1 MNKLTVVPHIHRP
14 TNQGVQKR
22 LQKFR
27 KAMLK
32 ASSAK
37 RDFWVVGEWDEWE
50 EDAFQTGCEWH
61 GPWPIP
67 NLNFTWHRSSRGRLA
82 CIAVLVDAFAHMP
95 LCHVPPHLP
104 SISTRPRSR
113 THVDTLHNA
122 IRFTEKYAIPLLAA
136 IIAALVIKN
145 VDANWYAKLE
155 SAHHSSDSGGT
166 SDGHH
171 AAPAPTLFGM
181 VIDGHPVTLHFLV
194 NDVLMNFH
202 FAIAAEE
209 ITESFLP
216 GSILFPPT
224 KAAVNPLG
232 ATLAGVV
239 FPAVVFFILCYLF
252 EAGGAFDDVD
262 YSVEDVI
269 RGWAIPTATD
279 IPPAW
284 SAALLAFGR
293 GHPAIKYLLLLS
305 VVDDVIGIGLIAAFY
320 PDPDNPFQPAWTL
333 LVFLAM
339 FVAWLMRQLPVMDWR
354 PYVFVAGPIAWYG
367 MLRSRLHPALAL
379 VFIVPFMP
387 SKLSTR
393 MRETLPTVL
402 HGGLGLDNEA
412 NVGLIGGSSTAAAT
426 QKVRRQSHLH
436 QNRLHLSPADRLK
449 IPLFAFEHS
458 IKGYV
463 DFFIVPLFV
472 LCTAGV
478 SVTVAGPFTAIIYLS
493 STIGKTLGI
502 GGVGWLL
509 ARHGFPPPPG
519 MTTGSL
525 FLAGYLAS
533 VGLTVAIFMCGAA
546 FPHAGV
552 EAQIQA
558 EAKLGVLVVFV
569 NAIVGVCI
577 GRAGCGTIM
586 LEEEEDPS
594 ASASTDAGDAP
605 GVFTSDVDEVEDDHE
620 DVCSDD
626 DDDEFLEHVFAIDFV
641 DQLRTIHGHVRDVE
655 EETGLSR
662 KTLRERLHE
671 LQQEFHREEDH
682 VKMTE
687 RRRTVNGGQSDGK
700 VAGGSYRGSATV
712 V

>member
-1 MNKLTVVPHIHRP
+1 M
-14 TNQGVQKR
+14 
-22 LQKFR
+22 
-27 KAMLK
+27 
-32 ASSAK
+32 
-37 RDFWVVGEWDEWE
+37 
-50 EDAFQTGCEWH
+50 
-61 GPWPIP
+61 
-67 NLNFTWHRSSRGRLA
+67 
-82 CIAVLVDAFAHMP
+82 
-95 LCHVPPHLP
+95 
-104 SISTRPRSR
+104 
-113 THVDTLHNA
+113 
-122 IRFTEKYAIPLLAA
+122 
-136 IIAALVIKN
+136 IAALVIKN
-145 VDANWYAKLE
+145 VDPDWYAKLE
-155 SAHHSSDSGGT
+155 SAQHSSDSGDT
-166 SDGHH
+166 SDGDH
-171 AAPAPTLFGM
+171 AAPAPTLFGF

-239 FPAVVFFILCYLF
+239 TPAIVFFLLCYLF

-262 YSVEDVI
+262 YSVQDVI

-279 IPPAW
+279 IPPVWAT
-284 SAALLAFGR
+284 SLLAFGR

-320 PDPDNPFQPAWTL
+320 PDPDNPFKPAWTL

-339 FVAWLMRQLPVMDWR
+339 FVVWLMRQLPVMDWR

-402 HGGLGLDNEA
+402 HGGLGFDNAA
-412 NVGLIGGSSTAAAT
+412 NVGVISGSSTAADT
-426 QKVRRQSHLH
+426 
-436 QNRLHLSPADRLK
+436 HLSPEDRLK

-472 LCTAGV
+472 LCAAGV
-478 SVTVAGPFTAIIYLS
+478 AVTVAGPFTAIIYLS

-502 GGVGWLL
+502 GGTGWLL

-569 NAIVGVCI
+569 NAIVGICI
-577 GRAGCGTIM
+577 GRAGCGSWM
-586 LEEEEDPS
+586 PAKEEDPS
-594 ASASTDAGDAP
+594 PDPSASSSTNAGDAT
-605 GVFTSDVDEVEDDHE
+605 GVFSSDVKEDEDQDE
-620 DVCSDD
+620 
-626 DDDEFLEHVFAIDFV
+626 DDEFLEHVFAIDFV
-641 DQLRTIHGHVRDVE
+641 DQLRTIRGHVRDVE
-655 EETGLSR
+655 EETGVSR

-671 LQQEFHREEDH
+671 RQKEFDSEEDL
-682 VKMTE
+682 VKMME
-687 RRRTVNGGQSDGK
+687 RRRTVNPSAGVNGGQSDGK
-700 VAGGSYRGSATV
+700 VAGAPCVTKATSRT
-712 V
+712 